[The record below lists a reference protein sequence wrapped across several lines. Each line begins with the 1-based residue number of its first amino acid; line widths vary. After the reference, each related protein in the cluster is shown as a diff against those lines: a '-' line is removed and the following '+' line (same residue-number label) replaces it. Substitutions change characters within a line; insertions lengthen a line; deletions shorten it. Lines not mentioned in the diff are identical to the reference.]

1 MLAVLLR
8 LLGNNEFKSICTIAK
23 DKQLVVMDITQQ
35 HEHDCFSDLVTL
47 KWKLVWYHN
56 KGVMNNNT

>member
-1 MLAVLLR
+1 
-8 LLGNNEFKSICTIAK
+8 
-23 DKQLVVMDITQQ
+23 MDTTQQ

-56 KGVMNNNT
+56 KGVMNNNTRSIHTILLRINN